1 MKCQKCGSI
10 CPDGNLF
17 CEACGAELETPV
29 LPDNIDE
36 KGNVKK
42 EKRKKPPSA
51 KPAHRTAAARQ
62 SAKPAA
68 KEKRP
73 LTQEERE
80 KRTAKLKAVLAGIG
94 AVAVVVLV
102 VVISQMVGAN
112 KGLSAAQSIPLGRNV
127 PYASS
132 ETGLDFTPQSSSGLI
147 NNMCD
152 FDYIYVSEDTVKVS
166 GSEQPQWAIM
176 LTVDG
181 EDMITA
187 VEYYDFSQLSSNWK
201 GRIMPEMLTQDSL
214 EYGMSIRNVS
224 KTLGL
229 KPYYVRRSVS
239 NDSVYCYRYFCSD
252 HEQGYDRVFNYYVE
266 FSDIELAV
274 RSVHYSEV
282 NYANVI
288 LNAGDGADGGVI
300 DDSMS
305 TGGMLIDGE
314 DGELSGDSL
323 PEDGEY
329 SGNADLPEE

>member
-17 CEACGAELETPV
+17 CEACGAELENPV

-42 EKRKKPPSA
+42 EKRKKVRTGKQPAPASA
-51 KPAHRTAAARQ
+51 AQGASKKAA
-62 SAKPAA
+62 K
-68 KEKRP
+68 KEKRV
-73 LTQEERE
+73 LTAEERE
-80 KRTAKLKAVLAGIG
+80 KRAAKTKALLIGIC

-102 VVISQMVGAN
+102 VVISQLIGAN
-112 KGLSAAQSIPLGRNV
+112 KGLAAAQSIPLGRNV

-132 ETGLDFTPQSSSGLI
+132 ETGLEFTPKSSNGLI

-187 VEYYDFSQLSSNWK
+187 VEYYDFSQLKLNWK
-201 GRIMPEMLTQDSL
+201 GHVMSEMLTQDTL
-214 EYGMSIRNVS
+214 EYGMSIRNVN
-224 KTLGL
+224 KALGL

-239 NDSVYCYRYFCSD
+239 NDSVYCYRYYCTD
-252 HEQGYDRVFNYYVE
+252 HEEGYDRVYNYYVE

-288 LNAGDGADGGVI
+288 LNAGDGADNII
-300 DDSMS
+300 DDSFS
-305 TGGMLIDGE
+305 ADDEQFIGE
-314 DGELSGDSL
+314 DGEYLDSS
-323 PEDGEY
+323 EDGDTAGDGL
-329 SGNADLPEE
+329 SEE